1 MRKPNKI
8 RLVVFTIL
16 LFSIATFAII
26 RYLILDNSKQEGT
39 IKIISS
45 PLASLFINSNPID
58 RPTPFE
64 GKLKPGEYTVK
75 LIPQGDA
82 TSSASWESKVNIY
95 SNSLTYI
102 NRELGSSQLTS
113 SGEILTSTPMK
124 NKPSEPDTG
133 EVYIETEPTG
143 AIVKLDN
150 DEKGVGPLLLSG
162 VSKGSHELSITLPGF
177 FPKTRKINI
186 DTGYRVS
193 AKFKLAVD
201 QSQKTIENEASG
213 SADIKETQKEIEITE
228 TETGF
233 LRVREEPTVSSD
245 EIGRVE
251 PGNKFIV
258 LDEAARWVKIEYEPG
273 SEGWVSSTY
282 TKEVNNQ

>member
-16 LFSIATFAII
+16 LFSIITFAII

-64 GKLKPGEYTVK
+64 GKLKPGEYTIK

-193 AKFKLAVD
+193 AKYKLAVD

-258 LDEAARWVKIEYEPG
+258 LDEAARWVKIEYEQG

-282 TKEVNNQ
+282 TKEVN

>member
-273 SEGWVSSTY
+273 SEGCVSSTY